1 MAIIRTE
8 ESARNYL
15 RQFLHNYLSSSGLN
29 PEMQYFTI
37 KLLHGKGKIY
47 NEAESH
53 FNWGEFS
60 FYIGQLIGYEKN
72 LAHQIGIAAGV
83 ELLVLASDIID
94 DLADG
99 DYKGDIHKI
108 LGQSKALI
116 LANALLTE
124 SVSLLLT
131 YSSVPPG
138 KQLLNVINNLR
149 NACNGQW
156 SDLSFIIG
164 ETIPTEEDYFKLIDQ
179 KSVSFVRLIFGL
191 YQADQ
196 DPILEELATYI
207 GFSGQLQN
215 DVKDILSDES
225 NDLIYKKATLPLI
238 KAIEYSVEKDQ
249 GWLLR
254 KIKKLDPDLANQKLL
269 DEIRSYIR
277 STGAIDYCLVLAKL
291 YNNRAKQI
299 LTQNFPFKREYVEI
313 IVNQLD

>member
-1 MAIIRTE
+1 MAIIGTE
-8 ESARNYL
+8 DSARNYL
-15 RQFLHNYLSSSGLN
+15 RQFILNYLSGNGLN

-47 NEAESH
+47 NEAEDH

-60 FYIGQLIGYEKN
+60 FYIGQFIGHEKN
-72 LAHQIGIAAGV
+72 LVNQIGIAAGV
-83 ELLVLASDIID
+83 ELLLLASDIID

-99 DYKGDIHKI
+99 DRKGDIHKI

-116 LANALLTE
+116 LSNALLTE

-131 YSSVPPG
+131 HSSVPPG

-156 SDLSFIIG
+156 SDLAFIIG